1 MDIVY
6 YDKNKNKHL
15 REFNYIPDRKS
26 IHKF

>member
-6 YDKNKNKHL
+6 YDKNKNKYL
-15 REFNYIPDRKS
+15 REFNYILNRKS